1 MTRMMKA
8 TVFVLLVA
16 GCSGLQDFG
25 SESNVVSTSDVAEKG
40 DDALTCDQIST
51 QVAAMND
58 TITKTQRMT
67 SEEVNH
73 RTRLDATIQSMSD
86 QRISNQVTTGRSG
99 YPAVGWSSNV
109 PTNGA
114 SLKDNELLVSQGKT
128 ARTAI
133 ARANYLVVLGKKKH
147 CFREVA
153 SS

>member
-1 MTRMMKA
+1 MKSMISA
-8 TVFVLLVA
+8 AVFVLLAA

-25 SESNVVSTSDVAEKG
+25 SESNAVSASDVAEKG
-40 DDALTCDQIST
+40 DDTLTCDQIST

-73 RTRLDATIQSMSD
+73 RTRLDAVIDSMSD
-86 QRISNQVTTGRSG
+86 QRITNVATTGRSG
-99 YPAVGWSSNV
+99 YTAVGWSSNV

-128 ARTAI
+128 AQTAI

-153 SS
+153 SP